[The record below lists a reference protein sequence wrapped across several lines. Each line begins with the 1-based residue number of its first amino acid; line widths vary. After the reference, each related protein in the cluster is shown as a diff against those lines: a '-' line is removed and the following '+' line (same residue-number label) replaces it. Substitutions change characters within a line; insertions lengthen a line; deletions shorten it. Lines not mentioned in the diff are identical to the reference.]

1 MALSPLIVTEHIIDC
16 QHIREYPRAT
26 REGNDVLKLA
36 VKRYTPRSNP
46 NPQPGDVTI
55 IGAHGSGFPKELYEP
70 IWEEILS
77 RLSAKGIRIRSI
89 WIADTANQSASG
101 ILNEE
106 YLGNDPSWFDHARD
120 LLHMVNT
127 FKADMPRPIVGI
139 GHSLGAGQLVLLSL
153 LHPRLFTSLVLMEPV
168 IEKDIHTGKGPTLVK
183 LSLDRKDIWP
193 SRSEAA
199 KYFKKSFHK
208 WDPRVL
214 ERWLEHGLRDVR
226 PDTDPTKAEGTVTL
240 TTSKHQEVVQY
251 LRANFNQK
259 RQLNSDKDPDAHER
273 HDPVFYPDIMGPPH
287 AIYPFYRFE
296 PIFAWRFLKHV
307 RPSVLYLFGENSP
320 VSTPALRAEKLERTG
335 KGIGGSGGYKSNRV
349 KEVIFPGAGHH
360 LPFEAVEGVSD
371 AASTWLKQ
379 EMIRWKE
386 DEERIDN
393 GWLELPREARASI
406 SHDWHGYLEI
416 CLDRPKPQPRS
427 KL

>member
-1 MALSPLIVTEHIIDC
+1 MALSPLIVTEHVVDC

-26 REGNDVLKLA
+26 KEGNDVLKLA
-36 VKRYTPRSNP
+36 IKRYTPRSNP
-46 NPQPGDVTI
+46 NPQPGDVTV

-77 RLSAKGIRIRSI
+77 RLSTQGIRIRSI

-106 YLGNDPSWFDHARD
+106 NLGNDPSWFDHARD
-120 LLHMVNT
+120 LLHMVNI
-127 FKADMPRPIVGI
+127 FSADMPRPIVGI

-168 IEKDIHTGKGPTLVK
+168 LEKNIHAAKGPIFVK
-183 LSLDRKDIWP
+183 LSLDREDIWR

-199 KYFKKSFHK
+199 KYFKRLFHK

-226 PDTDPTKAEGTVTL
+226 PVIDLTKAEGSVTL

-251 LRANFNQK
+251 LRPNFQK
-259 RQLNSDKDPDAHER
+259 KRPLKLDKDLGAQEL
-273 HDPVFYPDIMGPPH
+273 HDPVFYPDIIGPPH

-296 PIFAWRFLKHV
+296 PILAWRFLKHV

-320 VSTPALRAEKLERTG
+320 VSTPELRAEKLERTG
-335 KGIGGSGGYKSNRV
+335 KGIGGSGGYKNNRV

-371 AASTWLKQ
+371 AASGWLRQ
-379 EMIRWKE
+379 EMVRWKE
-386 DEERIDN
+386 AEVKIDM
-393 GWLELPREARASI
+393 GWLELPREARTSI
-406 SHDWHGYLEI
+406 SHDWHIYLETY
-416 CLDRPKPQPRS
+416 LDRRKSQQGS